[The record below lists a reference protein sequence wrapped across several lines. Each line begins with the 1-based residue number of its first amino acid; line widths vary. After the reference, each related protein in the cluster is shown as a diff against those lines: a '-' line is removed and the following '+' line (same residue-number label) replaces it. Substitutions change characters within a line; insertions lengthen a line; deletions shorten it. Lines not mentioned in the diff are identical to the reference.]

1 MKRILLLLFLAIPL
15 LVSGQV
21 VNIARTLPTRS
32 FSLSPTAAWHVD
44 NAVLLF
50 DAGGPSFSLGAGYG
64 LQYAL
69 DVNARYVYFLNGP
82 DYMGIDLQY
91 LLHESRYNYFAAVAG
106 VHRWDNYGLD
116 LTGLYTYTPRYYVNL
131 SVGLDMDISF
141 ASVVRPRF
149 WVPLNAGFNLTE
161 MIVLYVEY
169 NLPVSQYSWDIFA
182 LGATFIF
189 R

>member
-1 MKRILLLLFLAIPL
+1 MKRIFLLFILSFPV

-21 VNIARTLPTRS
+21 VNFAKTLPQRA
-32 FSLSPTAAWHVD
+32 FSLGATAAWHVD

-50 DAGGPSFSLGAGYG
+50 DAEGPSFSLSGGYG
-64 LQYAL
+64 LIYAM
-69 DVNARYVYFLNGP
+69 DVNARYVYYMNGP
-82 DYMGIDLQY
+82 DYIGVDLQY
-91 LLHESRYNYFAAVAG
+91 LLHESRYSYFSAMGG

-116 LTGLYTYTPRYYVNL
+116 LTGLYTYSPRYYLNL

-149 WVPLNAGFNLTE
+149 WVPLNAGFNVTE
-161 MIVLYVEY
+161 MIFLFVEY

-182 LGATFIF
+182 LGANFIF